1 METIDVND
9 IQLSEETLQEIVEA
23 LSKSVK
29 PRVLYRPDPQQMTEE
44 ALNVCQKN
52 ARTVLKMLSDALP
65 AHHSLRSEIDS
76 LLDDAVELWDRYP
89 F

>member
-9 IQLSEETLQEIVEA
+9 VQLSEETLHEIVEA

-29 PRVLYRPDPQQMTEE
+29 PRVLYRPDPQQMAEE
-44 ALNVCQKN
+44 ALAICQKN
-52 ARTVLKMLSDALP
+52 ARAVLKMLSDALP
-65 AHHSLRSEIDS
+65 AHHWLRSEIDS
-76 LLDDAVELWDRYP
+76 LLDDTVALWDRYP